1 MVLREGYGKEIDL
14 WTIGIFAYEMS
25 NYYPPFTGPQIKD
38 KQRVKRLVKAAE
50 TKRTWKNPQ
59 VSEELKNFI
68 DCLLKF
74 DPK

>member
-1 MVLREGYGKEIDL
+1 
-14 WTIGIFAYEMS
+14 MS
-25 NYYPPFTGPQIKD
+25 NYYPPFTGPEIKD

-59 VSEELKNFI
+59 TSEELKNFI